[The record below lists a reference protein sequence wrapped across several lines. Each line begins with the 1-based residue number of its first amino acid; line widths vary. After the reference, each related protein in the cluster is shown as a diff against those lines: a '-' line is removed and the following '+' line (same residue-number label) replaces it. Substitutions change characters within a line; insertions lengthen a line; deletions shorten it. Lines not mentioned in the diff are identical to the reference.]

1 MFNFCSL
8 YSGSS
13 GNSLFVESKNTKILI
28 DAGVSCKKIEQ
39 ALQDINVDPSTLD
52 GILVTH
58 EHRDHVQSLG
68 TISKK
73 FDLPVFVNQETLDA
87 MPAQRDKIAEKNIK
101 LFKVDDKFEV
111 GDLLIKPF
119 AIPHDAANP
128 CGFSV
133 YKDKSKISVATDIGH
148 MTNSIL
154 KSLEE
159 SLFVLL
165 EANYDPKVLQCS
177 SYPFV
182 LKSRIAG
189 PTGHLPNEMAG
200 KTISYL
206 LQSGLKN
213 AMLGHLSKESNFPEL
228 AYQTVLD
235 ELITTKEYNGS
246 WEFEVPVKK
255 DLSESKNIDIK
266 NIDLNVNIGTED
278 AGITAILVGILA
290 GILGIIIKKPKY
302 QILPIY
308 ANRNLLKI
316 NLNGIFTIYLMHYI
330 YKFIKDNIKE
340 RFMDKPLNK
349 NLNFKVR

>member
-13 GNSLFVESKNTKILI
+13 GNSLFIESKNTKILV
-28 DAGVSCKKIEQ
+28 DAGVSCKKIEN
-39 ALQDINVDPSTLD
+39 ALQDIDIDPHALD

-58 EHRDHVQSLG
+58 EHRDHVQALG

-87 MPAQRDKIAEKNIK
+87 MPVQRDKIKEENIK
-101 LFKVDDKFEV
+101 LFKVNDKFEV
-111 GDLLIKPF
+111 GDLIIKPF

-133 YKDKSKISVATDIGH
+133 CKDNAKISIATDIGH

-154 KSLEE
+154 KNLEE

-177 SYPFV
+177 SYPFS
-182 LKSRIAG
+182 LKTRIAG

-206 LQSGLKN
+206 LQSGLQK

-235 ELITTKEYNGS
+235 ELIAGKYDVSN
-246 WEFEVPVKK
+246 FK
-255 DLSESKNIDIK
+255 LSVASRDEHSK
-266 NIDLNVNIGTED
+266 
-278 AGITAILVGILA
+278 
-290 GILGIIIKKPKY
+290 IIK
-302 QILPIY
+302 I
-308 ANRNLLKI
+308 
-316 NLNGIFTIYLMHYI
+316 
-330 YKFIKDNIKE
+330 
-340 RFMDKPLNK
+340 
-349 NLNFKVR
+349 